1 MGSNAKLAFPEGF
14 LWGSATSSYQV
25 EGGNENN
32 DWWAWEHIPGRIR
45 DGSRCG
51 PASDWWHRAETDLDT
66 AAQLGQNTHR
76 LSLEWS
82 RIEPEEGAWDDAAIV
97 RYRQILS
104 AMRELDILPLVTL
117 HHFTLPLWLYERG
130 GWEYE
135 RAATHFVRYVNRVVS
150 ALSDLCQIWCT
161 INEPMVH
168 LAYGYIYGL
177 WPPGYGGW
185 RGARRA
191 FRHMAEAH
199 AKAYEVIH
207 HRQPNA
213 SVGYAKQIHLF
224 DPAHP
229 GRWRD
234 RIVAR
239 AVDHLFNES
248 ALAAYADGTLL
259 FPFGRERRDGGVVKW
274 LDFIGLNYYS
284 RSLVELDLRRKDE
297 WYLHRFPKPDSPFSM
312 EGWGELYADGLYR
325 ALKRVARHGLPV
337 YVTEFGVPDNDD
349 SLRPRFIVEHVA
361 AMHRALGEEVR
372 LRGAYFW
379 SLVDN
384 FEWHEGWRARFGLI
398 GLDPVTQ
405 ERTLTRSAPIYQRI
419 ATANGLERALVE
431 EVAPDLVE
439 DLFE

>member
-135 RAATHFVRYVNRVVS
+135 RAATHFARYVNRVVA

-274 LDFIGLNYYS
+274 LPPGGSMAATSNGGSEPVEPSSCKTYS
-284 RSLVELDLRRKDE
+284 PAV
-297 WYLHRFPKPDSPFSM
+297 PFMPETST
-312 EGWGELYADGLYR
+312 
-325 ALKRVARHGLPV
+325 V
-337 YVTEFGVPDNDD
+337 YVPVAAAGCVN
-349 SLRPRFIVEHVA
+349 SALRPSAAPLSFPSIGIPDGSYSTTAGSSVLTNSFGPSAGVNVVIVS
-361 AMHRALGEEVR
+361 G
-372 LRGAYFW
+372 
-379 SLVDN
+379 S
-384 FEWHEGWRARFGLI
+384 
-398 GLDPVTQ
+398 P
-405 ERTLTRSAPIYQRI
+405 
-419 ATANGLERALVE
+419 
-431 EVAPDLVE
+431 
-439 DLFE
+439 